1 MADTTCCWRGNDNDC
16 KIEFDTVCSYELP
29 GAFAMNS
36 RVPQTTPKTTRVLDQ
51 ISVPVPCPMSWSAME
66 GDDKVRFCGECNRHV
81 WNFFE
86 MTDEEILRVLRENPA
101 RVCAQIVKNAEGVL
115 VTKSNHRVRSKYR
128 FSMLSMLIVATCLS
142 PLLLWYP
149 SLYHWLVREPEPIPK
164 LPVGWEKTGGVV
176 VDDFDF

>member
-1 MADTTCCWRGNDNDC
+1 
-16 KIEFDTVCSYELP
+16 
-29 GAFAMNS
+29 
-36 RVPQTTPKTTRVLDQ
+36 
-51 ISVPVPCPMSWSAME
+51 ME
-66 GDDKVRFCGECNRHV
+66 GDDKVRFCGECQRHV

-164 LPVGWEKTGGVV
+164 LPVDVNVV
-176 VDDFDF
+176 GSFTIPDFYP